1 MNYETLAIERAELQL
16 AIDRLVARAQ
26 PARPQPAAASRDL
39 RQLVALVHTHLSH
52 AEPMV
57 YAAAT
62 AARGSR
68 HAAVA
73 TAALAELAA
82 LKEEWCDYLYR
93 WNSVAIARDWPRFA
107 NETAALLSP
116 LNARIRSELA
126 ILFSLA
132 VHLGLMPATN

>member
-16 AIDRLVARAQ
+16 AIDRLIARTRAEK
-26 PARPQPAAASRDL
+26 PQPIDASREL
-39 RQLVALVHTHLSH
+39 RRLVALVHTHLSH

-57 YAAAT
+57 YAAAA

-73 TAALAELAA
+73 KDALAELAT

-93 WNSVAIARDWPRFA
+93 WNGAAIASDWPRFA
-107 NETAALLSP
+107 DETAALLSP